1 VTIVRTVTQPGTTI
15 EHTVTAPAPPP
26 VTTSPSAVVP
36 PTGTQVAKSTGAD
49 LNLEGYAKMRTGDY
63 QGALP
68 LLSQAVQQLSGTGSL
83 DEAYA
88 DYNLAYTRYELG
100 QCTDV
105 LQLLDHSQ
113 GIQGRRTEIDA
124 LRRDAQKACG

>member
-1 VTIVRTVTQPGTTI
+1 VHTVTQPGVTV
-15 EHTVTAPAPPP
+15 EQTVTAPAPPP
-26 VTTSPSAVVP
+26 ATTTAASDTQSSGNPS
-36 PTGTQVAKSTGAD
+36 GAG
-49 LNLEGYAKMRTGDY
+49 LNAEGYSKMQAGDY

-68 LLSQAVQQLSGTGSL
+68 LLDQAVRQLSGTGSL

-105 LQLLDHSQ
+105 LALLDHSQ
-113 GIQGRRTEIDA
+113 AIQGHRTEIDA
-124 LRRDAQKACG
+124 LRRDARKACA